1 MPRKGSVDTSG
12 VGRPMS
18 PNTSGVRS
26 VITPQAPTHLAA
38 GPNPWWGSGPSCKII
53 DSPFFLRANNWR
65 VTVDTPSHAP
75 LSQPTNVVTQP
86 PGFPVPDSL
95 PNKPEHAGSA
105 NEISNKPGHASPQP
119 VAGVERG
126 LGHQSVPLNICNK
139 CKNNSK
145 KKGRQFLC

>member
-1 MPRKGSVDTSG
+1 
-12 VGRPMS
+12 MS

-75 LSQPTNVVTQP
+75 LSQPANVLTQP
-86 PGFPVPDSL
+86 PCFLELASL
-95 PNKPEHAGSA
+95 PSKPEHTGSA
-105 NEISNKPGHASPQP
+105 NKSSDEPGHSSPQP
-119 VAGVERG
+119 ATGLECG
-126 LGHQSVPLNICNK
+126 LGHQSRIPLNAGMS
-139 CKNNSK
+139 SK
-145 KKGRQFLC
+145 KRAKRRNSNFFMNRLEPEPCLFVRA